1 MLYDIIYDFLLNNF
15 FKSTQT
21 NLSNYSTTFFNTTI
35 TLDVW
40 LSHTFT
46 IITLA
51 LLFIVAV
58 LIIRWLFKVF
68 AGLII
73 IH

>member
-15 FKSTQT
+15 FSSNNTS
-21 NLSNYSTTFFNTTI
+21 LSNYSTSFFNTTI

-58 LIIRWLFKVF
+58 LIIKWLFKVF